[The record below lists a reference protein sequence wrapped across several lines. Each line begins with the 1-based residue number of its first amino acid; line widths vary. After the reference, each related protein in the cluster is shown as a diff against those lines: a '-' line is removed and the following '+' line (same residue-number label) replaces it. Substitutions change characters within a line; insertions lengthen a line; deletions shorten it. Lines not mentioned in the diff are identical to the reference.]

1 MAKERIEHEGKVV
14 SVDKDYIAVEILNK
28 SACAACHAK
37 GVCGASDASVKV
49 VEVAQDITTLVQDY
63 QVGETVNV
71 VMSAT
76 MGTEAV
82 WLAYAI
88 PLLLLL
94 AVLLGLYTLGV
105 KELYAGLAGIG
116 AALLYYL
123 ILRLFKEKLSNEYSF
138 YIKEKS

>member
-1 MAKERIEHEGKVV
+1 MTAPEISHIGKIVAI
-14 SVDKDYIAVEILNK
+14 DADFITVEIVAE
-28 SACAACHAK
+28 SACATCHAA
-37 GVCGASDASVKV
+37 GLCGTADATHKAITVPATLGNW
-49 VEVAQDITTLVQDY
+49 EVGQEVHVYLKR
-63 QVGETVNV
+63 
-71 VMSAT
+71 S
-76 MGTEAV
+76 MGFKAV

-94 AVLLGLYTLGV
+94 AVVIGLYTLGV

-138 YIKEKS
+138 FIKEKT